1 MSARAGGGADGE
13 LEELRARVRTLLEE
27 GAANER
33 KLRRT
38 LERELELVAT
48 ETLPD
53 LLAGATHGLAA
64 SYALDAVTLLL
75 EDPNHELQHLLL
87 GAGDRLE
94 EFPQV
99 QFVETLAG
107 RAPQFGAL
115 RRPWLGA
122 YVHADHAL
130 LFPGGRELASLALV
144 PLRRQAHTSGVLCFG
159 SRDPARFSRE
169 MSADF
174 LEHLG
179 GVLAVCLENAA
190 NRARVLRSGLS
201 DYLTGWPNR
210 RYLAG
215 RLREELAR
223 AQRSGASVA
232 CLMID
237 VDRFKQLNDHFGHL
251 GGDEALREIAARI
264 ESQVRASDTA
274 SRFGGDEF
282 ALLLPD
288 ATVAEA
294 ARLAARIQAA
304 MVAPIEVGGG
314 RVEPVTLSIGVAA
327 LAPARGAGDL
337 KALADGL
344 LADADAA
351 LYRAK
356 AEGRNRIWPA
366 PGG

>member
-1 MSARAGGGADGE
+1 MSGRAAGGADGE
-13 LEELRARVRTLLEE
+13 LEELRARVQVLLEE

-33 KLRRT
+33 KLKRT
-38 LERELELVAT
+38 LERELELLAT
-48 ETLPD
+48 ETLSE
-53 LLAGATHGLAA
+53 LLARATQGLAA
-64 SYALDAVTLLL
+64 SYALDVVSLVI

-99 QFVETLAG
+99 QFVDTLAG
-107 RAPQFGAL
+107 RAPQVGTL
-115 RRPWLGA
+115 RRPWLGEF
-122 YVHADHAL
+122 VRADHEL
-130 LFPGGRELASLALV
+130 LFPGVRELATLAIV
-144 PLRRQAHTSGVLCFG
+144 PLRRQAHAVGVLCFG
-159 SRDPARFSRE
+159 SRDPTRFSRA
-169 MSADF
+169 MSTDF

-179 GVLAVCLENAA
+179 SVLAVCLENAA
-190 NRARVLRSGLS
+190 NRARVLRSGLA

-223 AQRSGASVA
+223 AQRSSASVA

-237 VDRFKQLNDHFGHL
+237 VDRFKQLNDRCGHL

-264 ESQVRASDTA
+264 ESQMRASDTA

-282 ALLLPD
+282 ALLLPE
-288 ATVAEA
+288 ATVADA
-294 ARLAARIQAA
+294 ARVAARIQAA
-304 MVAPIEVGGG
+304 MAAPVEVGGG
-314 RVEPVTLSIGVAA
+314 RAEPVTLSIGAAA
-327 LAPARGAGDL
+327 LAPARDEGDL
-337 KALADGL
+337 KALADRL
-344 LADADAA
+344 VAEADAA

-366 PGG
+366 PAG